1 MAQEMSESRKEF
13 VDMMRGL
20 REQEEHAQLQEKIN
34 KRVDGLQKELREIA
48 DRAYQTAFGEKV
60 GEYQEKANAE
70 GLTPDELE
78 AIQQERKEF
87 EANPESYGIVREKCP
102 IKDETDQKRALEIVE
117 LLKDTKQLGK
127 VEETD
132 FLKMIDGYGERNKPT
147 EPDWMTGKQEA
158 Q

>member
-1 MAQEMSESRKEF
+1 MAQEMSESKKQFIDYMLEVRQQNELAEAKE
-13 VDMMRGL
+13 RIN
-20 REQEEHAQLQEKIN
+20 EKVEDLN
-34 KRVDGLQKELREIA
+34 KELNDIF
-48 DRAYQTAFGEKV
+48 DRAYKAAIGEKV

-87 EANPESYGIVREKCP
+87 EANPEAYGIVREKCP
-102 IKDETDQKRALEIVE
+102 IKDETDKKRALEIVE

>member
-1 MAQEMSESRKEF
+1 MAQEMSESKKQFIDYMLEVRQQNELAEAKE
-13 VDMMRGL
+13 RIN
-20 REQEEHAQLQEKIN
+20 EK
-34 KRVDGLQKELREIA
+34 VEDLQKELREIA
-48 DRAYQTAFGEKV
+48 DRAYQTAIGEKV
-60 GEYQEKANAE
+60 DEYQEKANAE

-87 EANPESYGIVREKCP
+87 EANPEAYGIVREKCP
-102 IKDETDQKRALEIVE
+102 IKDETDKKRALEIVE

>member
-13 VDMMRGL
+13 IDFMLDVRQQNEQIEAKERMNEKVD
-20 REQEEHAQLQEKIN
+20 E
-34 KRVDGLQKELREIA
+34 LQKELREIA
-48 DRAYQTAFGEKV
+48 DRAYQTAIGEKV

-87 EANPESYGIVREKCP
+87 EENPEKFGIVREKCP
-102 IKDETDQKRALEIVE
+102 IKDEADQKRALEIVE
-117 LLKDTKQLGK
+117 LLKDTNKLAE
-127 VEETD
+127 VEEID
-132 FLKMIDGYGERNKPT
+132 ILKMLDGFDERNKPRDP
-147 EPDWMTGKQEA
+147 EWMTGKQEA

>member
-1 MAQEMSESRKEF
+1 MAQEMSESRKKF
-13 VDMMRGL
+13 VDFMLDVRQQSELLEAKERINEKVAGL
-20 REQEEHAQLQEKIN
+20 NEELKDIF
-34 KRVDGLQKELREIA
+34 
-48 DRAYQTAFGEKV
+48 DRAYQTAIGEKV

-87 EANPESYGIVREKCP
+87 EANPEAYGIVREKCP
-102 IKDETDQKRALEIVE
+102 IKDETDKKRALEIVE
-117 LLKDTKQLGK
+117 LLKDTKQLGR

>member
-48 DRAYQTAFGEKV
+48 ERAYQTAIGEKV
-60 GEYQEKANAE
+60 GEYQDRVNAD
-70 GLTPDELE
+70 GLTPDEIE
-78 AIQQERKEF
+78 AIRQERADF
-87 EANPESYGIVREKCP
+87 EANPEKYGIIRDKCV
-102 IKDETDQKRALEIVE
+102 IKDEADQRRALQIAE

-127 VEETD
+127 DEDPD
-132 FLKMIDGYGERNKPT
+132 FLKMIDGFGDRQKSKMT
-147 EPDWMTGKQEA
+147 ESQRLEIGKK
-158 Q
+158 